1 MKAIL
6 YSFVAVLMTAT
17 AVYAQSGERSLFLI
31 PPEYGNMELESMFGA
46 NLENGDFQEGD
57 WVVDADGIITS
68 PGYGEIWTKENTAPS
83 SAPLNSTLKQP
94 PMGVLGSCRRQEG
107 LDSCTIEVQLL
118 GDAGHKP
125 SYHTCLCVLRL
136 SGSCQKRRK
145 RGKWNKMT
153 VVALGT
159 RLMVELNGR
168 MVNMIDTSEWTDNVK
183 ESARTD
189 IEEKFRGC
197 SLASREPYSYIGFQ
211 GEHSNATIRYRNI
224 KIARLPEPES
234 K

>member
-68 PGYGEIWTKENTAPS
+68 PGYGEIWTKEKYGSFICTFEFDAQTAANAGFLVHAADKKDWIP
-83 SAPLNSTLKQP
+83 
-94 PMGVLGSCRRQEG
+94 
-107 LDSCTIEVQLL
+107 CTIEVQRL

-125 SYHTCLCVLRL
+125 SYHTC
-136 SGSCQKRRK
+136 
-145 RGKWNKMT
+145 
-153 VVALGT
+153 A
-159 RLMVELNGR
+159 
-168 MVNMIDTSEWTDNVK
+168 
-183 ESARTD
+183 A
-189 IEEKFRGC
+189 F
-197 SLASREPYSYIGFQ
+197 
-211 GEHSNATIRYRNI
+211 
-224 KIARLPEPES
+224 
-234 K
+234 